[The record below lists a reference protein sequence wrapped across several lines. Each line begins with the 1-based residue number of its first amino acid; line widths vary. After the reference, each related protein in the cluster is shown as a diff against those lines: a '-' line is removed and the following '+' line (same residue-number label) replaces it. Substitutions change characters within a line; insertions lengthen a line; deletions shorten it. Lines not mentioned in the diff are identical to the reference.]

1 MIELNVS
8 LLIQAVNF
16 LVLLLVL
23 NRILYRPILRV
34 LGERGRKT
42 EGARGQVESV
52 EEQGAE
58 LMAAY
63 EADLAVARSQ
73 ARGRYQAHRDEAVA
87 EAEAALAE
95 AKQKAEAEMA
105 RHAEALEKRRQ
116 ALESELATSEEALA
130 HEIAAKAL
138 GRAV

>member
-8 LLIQAVNF
+8 LFIQAVNF
-16 LVLLLVL
+16 LVLLVVL

-34 LGERGRKT
+34 LEERGRKT
-42 EGARGQVESV
+42 EGARSQVESV

-73 ARGRYQAHRDEAVA
+73 ARARYQEHRAKA
-87 EAEAALAE
+87 LTEAEAMLAE
-95 AKQKAEAEMA
+95 AKEKAEAEMA
-105 RHAEALEKRRQ
+105 RKQEELEQRRQ
-116 ALESELATSEEALA
+116 ALEQELAASEETLA
-130 HEIAAKAL
+130 REIAAKAL

>member
-8 LLIQAVNF
+8 LFIQAVNF
-16 LVLLLVL
+16 LVLLFIL

-34 LGERGRKT
+34 LEERGRKT
-42 EGARGQVESV
+42 EGARDQVEAV

-73 ARGRYQAHRDEAVA
+73 ARSRYQEHRDQAMA
-87 EAEAALAE
+87 TAEAALAE
-95 AKQKAEAEMA
+95 AKAKAEAEMA
-105 RHAEALEKRRQ
+105 RHAEELDRRRVALE
-116 ALESELATSEEALA
+116 AELSAGEEALA
-130 HEIAAKAL
+130 HGIAAKAL
-138 GRAV
+138 GRPV

>member
-16 LVLLLVL
+16 LVLLLIL

-34 LGERGRKT
+34 LEERGRKT

-73 ARGRYQAHRDEAVA
+73 ARGHYQEHRAKAVV

-95 AKQKAEAEMA
+95 AKAKAEAEMA
-105 RHAEALEKRRQ
+105 RHAEALERRRQ
-116 ALESELATSEEALA
+116 ALETELSASEAALA
-130 HEIAAKAL
+130 HEIATKAL